1 VNGRLRIGVFD
12 SGIGGLSVLRHAVA
26 HLPADYVY
34 VADSRHAPWGEADP
48 DWVRSRSLA
57 IARYLAAD
65 GVDALVI
72 ACNTATALAAEAVR
86 AALPCPVVAMEPAIK
101 PAAAQSRSGQIAVLA
116 TRSTLHSA
124 RYRQLRAR
132 YAASVQVHELA
143 PHHWIDALE
152 QGRQDDPAF
161 RARLRRDLAPLVAAG
176 VDTWVLA
183 CTHFPLLL
191 PQLRAQLGESAVLID
206 PAPAVTAQLAR
217 VLDRKASPRAAVAQV
232 SFRTSGDP
240 ATLRAQLS
248 GLGLRGE
255 VTPLAL
261 AKTGAASVSHA
272 TRGRHRGG
280 AADELSDCCNRRRA
294 SLPNDTD
301 DGRT

>member
-1 VNGRLRIGVFD
+1 MKGRLRIGIFD

-57 IARYLAAD
+57 IAHHLAAE
-65 GVDALVI
+65 GVD
-72 ACNTATALAAEAVR
+72 ALAAEAVR
-86 AALPCPVVAMEPAIK
+86 AALPVPVVAMEPAIK
-101 PAAAQSRSGQIAVLA
+101 PAVTRSRSGQIAVLA

-132 YAASVQVHELA
+132 FAASVQVHELA

-191 PQLRAQLGESAVLID
+191 PQLRALLGESAVLID
-206 PAPAVTAQLAR
+206 PAPAVTAQLVRVLGWEPSPQPASAR
-217 VLDRKASPRAAVAQV
+217 VR
-232 SFRTSGDP
+232 FRTSGDP
-240 ATLRAQLS
+240 AALRAHLT
-248 GLGLRGE
+248 GLGLRGA
-255 VTPLAL
+255 VTSLAVVE
-261 AKTGAASVSHA
+261 TGAADATGDAGHA
-272 TRGRHRGG
+272 AVRGKGM
-280 AADELSDCCNRRRA
+280 SDRSA
-294 SLPNDTD
+294 
-301 DGRT
+301 G

>member
-57 IARYLAAD
+57 IARHLAAE

-101 PAAAQSRSGQIAVLA
+101 PAAAQSQSGQIAVLA
-116 TRSTLHSA
+116 TRSTLDSA

-132 YAASVQVHELA
+132 HAASLQVHELA
-143 PHHWIDALE
+143 PHHWIAAVE

-161 RARLRRDLAPLVAAG
+161 RARLRQDLTPLVAAG

-191 PQLRAQLGESAVLID
+191 PQLRALLGESAILID

-217 VLDRKASPRAAVAQV
+217 VLGREASPQASPAPVRLL
-232 SFRTSGDP
+232 TSGEP
-240 ATLRAQLS
+240 ASLRAQLS
-248 GLGLRGE
+248 GLGLCGT

-261 AKTGAASVSHA
+261 AATGAADA
-272 TRGRHRGG
+272 TGDAGR
-280 AADELSDCCNRRRA
+280 AAVRAKGLSCRSA
-294 SLPNDTD
+294 E
-301 DGRT
+301 